1 MHSRDDFSLFLKTEI
16 MVPTSPHIKKDTLR
30 IKFGTMT
37 PERHKGK
44 PLHQFND
51 PIIET
56 AVKDYEFF
64 PKCLP

>member
-1 MHSRDDFSLFLKTEI
+1 M
-16 MVPTSPHIKKDTLR
+16 
-30 IKFGTMT
+30 KFGTMT

-56 AVKDYEFF
+56 AVKDHKLF